1 MSGEF
6 PATGK
11 LRWKKKIVKFH
22 HNPWSSEMSYANIYF
37 SQWVVYPNIDALG
50 QIVSFT
56 QASTVASSI
65 ISHLSEPSS
74 LSLYPR
80 SEVIFG
86 HSLSPVIIII
96 PRKEWEIGF
105 GCCSLW
111 EPSCLSSRCYSISSE
126 SDSVPGDY
134 SQSLTLEASADW
146 RDGGVGGRRWDK
158 GQWTCLC
165 GEPGANLSR
174 VQPGNLRAGFVSTS
188 SWSLSAVSVENCWE
202 AYRADCVVPT
212 LGIISSC

>member
-1 MSGEF
+1 MSGGF
-6 PATGK
+6 PATAAPQNWK
-11 LRWKKKIVKFH
+11 LRCKKIVKFH

-37 SQWVVYPNIDALG
+37 SQWVVFPNIDALG

-56 QASTVASSI
+56 QWWAASSP
-65 ISHLSEPSS
+65 ISANPP
-74 LSLYPR
+74 LSLYPW

-86 HSLSPVIIII
+86 HSLSPGIIII

-158 GQWTCLC
+158 GQCTCLC
-165 GEPGANLSR
+165 GEPGANPSR

-188 SWSLSAVSVENCWE
+188 SWSLSAASVENCWE